1 MLGQHTA
8 THCHHT
14 ANYPPPL
21 FRPDRASDE
30 LIVQAVLLPKAS
42 IVHVCKKSRK
52 GSREYYRG
60 DPFVLSGEPLLQ
72 C

>member
-1 MLGQHTA
+1 MLVVEYKAGAPTA
-8 THCHHT
+8 
-14 ANYPPPL
+14 AL